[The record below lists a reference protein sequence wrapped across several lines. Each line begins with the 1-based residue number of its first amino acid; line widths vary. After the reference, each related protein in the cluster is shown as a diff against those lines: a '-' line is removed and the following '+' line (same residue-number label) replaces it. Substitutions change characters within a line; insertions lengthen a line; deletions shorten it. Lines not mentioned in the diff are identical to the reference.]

1 MTEIMAKKN
10 MDILLGNILGSAAIH
25 PQERYDESPS
35 SVRQNEKQSNQYN
48 SNSSCNTWKHFTFI
62 CSVDLACKVQAIAR
76 KEGFTIRTFM
86 EYVMKQGIEAY
97 EAKHGKIRKIR
108 TRDINDVM

>member
-1 MTEIMAKKN
+1 MVAY
-10 MDILLGNILGSAAIH
+10 G
-25 PQERYDESPS
+25 Y
-35 SVRQNEKQSNQYN
+35 
-48 SNSSCNTWKHFTFI
+48 F
-62 CSVDLACKVQAIAR
+62 QAIT
-76 KEGFTIRTFM
+76 FRTFM

>member
-1 MTEIMAKKN
+1 MAKKN

-25 PQERYDESPS
+25 PQERYDDEPPS
-35 SVRQNEKQSNQYN
+35 SVRQNEKQSNRYN
-48 SNSSCNTWKHFTFI
+48 GNSSGNTWKHFTFI
-62 CSVDLACKVQAIAR
+62 CSVDLAYKVQAIAR

-86 EYVMKQGIEAY
+86 EYVVKQGIEAY
-97 EAKHGKIRKIR
+97 EAKHGKVRKIR